1 MRLFRDI
8 DRERFNRLIR
18 HQNKEFVEKL
28 KISPQANYITHNTL
42 PKKRITPLNRQGFG
56 LSNNSD
62 AHEIVTKLISTGK
75 SQRSIKSL
83 MRYLARDG
91 REKIYN
97 DLGQE
102 ILSIDAHIK
111 EGNYLPDSKNF
122 SKKYKEANTKKKAK
136 FKEADKYYKNQIHHF
151 VLSFHYNDY
160 NMGDEKFH
168 KIASAFGHI
177 FSADEH
183 RFAYAIHKNKNPH
196 IHYMIDSKSASGKQ
210 LHINRHELRN
220 IRKIAAEICLENGLN
235 YTAREIR
242 ERDSKQIEQII
253 IAQEKNKERSRRK
266 TLLERQVPLFYK
278 MHRLNR
284 LKIENK
290 QSDLESIIDLPPISN
305 TASRELSRWAKD
317 FKNQQIAEEI
327 FLTLYAEKPS
337 TAFYYANNK
346 KGLFGELIDTTKEPL
361 TIRKKNFKPT
371 ELWREESRNCIRE
384 KYQIIDYHENHRVEL
399 LETFI
404 KDKETAKKQKRIT
417 KITAYNVFANIHIT
431 AKKKAWAMTKKQQET
446 EKKIK
451 RNY

>member
-1 MRLFRDI
+1 M
-8 DRERFNRLIR
+8 
-18 HQNKEFVEKL
+18 
-28 KISPQANYITHNTL
+28 ST
-42 PKKRITPLNRQGFG
+42 
-56 LSNNSD
+56 NSD

-151 VLSFHYNDY
+151 VLSFHYNDC

-242 ERDSKQIEQII
+242 ERDSKQI
-253 IAQEKNKERSRRK
+253 
-266 TLLERQVPLFYK
+266 
-278 MHRLNR
+278 
-284 LKIENK
+284 
-290 QSDLESIIDLPPISN
+290 
-305 TASRELSRWAKD
+305 
-317 FKNQQIAEEI
+317 AEEI

-337 TAFYYANNK
+337 AAFYYANNK
-346 KGLFGELIDTTKEPL
+346 KGLFGELIDVVTCKNGLKASGYMDEFTINDRHFSSKITQGFHILAGGPGGGEHNHLDL
-361 TIRKKNFKPT
+361 T
-371 ELWREESRNCIRE
+371 SRRRR
-384 KYQIIDYHENHRVEL
+384 RVEMLMLECEYIYAGLNL
-399 LETFI
+399 LPNIFI
-404 KDKETAKKQKRIT
+404 SIARNSLYFHHMGKELADVLH
-417 KITAYNVFANIHIT
+417 YSF
-431 AKKKAWAMTKKQQET
+431 
-446 EKKIK
+446 
-451 RNY
+451 